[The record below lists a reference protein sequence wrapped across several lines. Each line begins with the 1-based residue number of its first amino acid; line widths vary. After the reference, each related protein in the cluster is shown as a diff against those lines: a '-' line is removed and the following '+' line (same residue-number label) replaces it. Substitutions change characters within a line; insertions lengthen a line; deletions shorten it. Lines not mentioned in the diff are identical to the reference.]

1 MLVSGDDSVAGF
13 DEVSPVRRLLVEEG
27 IPAEDIFLD
36 HAGFDTYSSMY
47 RAREVFLVTDVI
59 IVTQAFHLPRA
70 VFIARRLGLEAQ
82 GVVASTGGSLIDRY
96 LREWGASLKA
106 ALELTIAR
114 VPKYLGPQF
123 PITGDGQETWE

>member
-1 MLVSGDDSVAGF
+1 
-13 DEVSPVRRLLVEEG
+13 VRRLLAEKGVLG
-27 IPAEDIFLD
+27 EDIFLD

-47 RAREVFLVTDVI
+47 RAREVFLAQDVV

-70 VFIARRLGLEAQ
+70 VFIARRLGLQAQ
-82 GVVASTGGSLIDRY
+82 GVVASSNGNLVDRY

-106 ALELTIAR
+106 ALEVSIAR
-114 VPKYLGPQF
+114 VPEYLGPQF